1 MSEQRTRDIAKKIK
15 ELPNDK
21 REYLMGY
28 MEGVSQA
35 IQKNMAKE
43 SKGE

>member
-1 MSEQRTRDIAKKIK
+1 MSKQNAREIVKKIK

-28 MEGVSQA
+28 MEGISQA
-35 IQKNMAKE
+35 IQKNVEKE
-43 SKGE
+43 LNKE

>member
-15 ELPNDK
+15 ELPNEK

-35 IQKNMAKE
+35 LQKNIANESNKE
-43 SKGE
+43 